1 MAFLTGPALS
11 LVSFGRSIEEAR
23 IAGERLFDVMEME
36 SEVRPSPLR
45 LPASHPGD
53 VRFDHV
59 TFRYGSR
66 ATTLANVSLRC
77 MEGRVTAVVGASG
90 AGKSTGAAL
99 VERLYEVGEGRGLVR
114 AHRLQPLAL
123 AHL

>member
-77 MEGRVTAVVGASG
+77 MEGRGTAVGWARG
-90 AGKSTGAAL
+90 AGKRTGAG
-99 VERLYEVGEGRGLVR
+99 VGEGLYEVDEGRGFIG
-114 AHRLQPLAL
+114 AA
-123 AHL
+123 

>member
-1 MAFLTGPALS
+1 MALLTGPARS
-11 LVSFGRSIEEAR
+11 LVSFGRSVEEAR
-23 IAGERLFDVMEME
+23 VAAERLFDVMEME

-77 MEGRVTAVVGASG
+77 T
-90 AGKSTGAAL
+90 
-99 VERLYEVGEGRGLVR
+99 EGRGAARVGPGGSGKSAVAARGAGLDEVEEGR
-114 AHRLQPLAL
+114 GAIGGRGIRD
-123 AHL
+123 

>member
-77 MEGRVTAVVGASG
+77 MEGRVSAIVWPGGVG
-90 AGKSTGAAL
+90 KRTVAARG
-99 VERLYEVGEGRGLVR
+99 ERLDGGVEGRGFVGPD
-114 AHRLQPLAL
+114 RLQPSRVA
-123 AHL
+123 